1 MKHKKILIAAGAVVL
16 AVLLAGYVWWHL
28 PTGFLQN
35 VEPADVAQ
43 IEVFNGSTG
52 QRFVIEED
60 ADIEYIVRKIAD
72 VKMRKR
78 EYSRVDGFTYSLSF
92 TAADGR
98 ILERFIL
105 NSADSIRDGNIAYEI
120 ALETEEDPLCF
131 YYIRDLEAAQ

>member
-43 IEVFNGSTG
+43 IEVFNGATG
-52 QRFVIEED
+52 ERFTIEESD
-60 ADIEYIVRKIAD
+60 DVAYIVGKIRDAR
-72 VKMRKR
+72 MRR
-78 EYSRVDGFTYSLSF
+78 AEWSQVDGFAYSLSF
-92 TAADGR
+92 VAADGAR
-98 ILERFIL
+98 IAGFIL
-105 NSADSIRDGNIAYEI
+105 NGEDSIRDGNIRYETAYE
-120 ALETEEDPLCF
+120 TYVDPLCF